1 MRKTYIDKTDGWR
14 WRFALFPFRLD
25 NGPNRTWVW
34 LEWYQ
39 SRSGGYFT
47 EIRLAE
53 GASGLPVGTLPVAKP
68 CGPGGCKSPGH
79 PTKPLS

>member
-1 MRKTYIDKTDGWR
+1 MRWRHKDTTEGWR

-25 NGPNRTWVW
+25 DGPEQTWVW

-47 EIRLAE
+47 EVRL
-53 GASGLPVGTLPVAKP
+53 SD
-68 CGPGGCKSPGH
+68 
-79 PTKPLS
+79 PTEDHKIDHERYI